1 MRDEKEKGSVP
12 FSVTAMNLAGK
23 RVLITGA
30 SSGIGRAAA
39 QAFVA
44 EGAVVLAVARS
55 RDRLDSLAAELGGPA
70 RVATFVADVADGPAM
85 EALARAVIAG
95 HGVPDVIIANA
106 GLGLDARFEST
117 TDDDLLKVF
126 EVNVFGVV
134 RTIRPFLPGMIAR
147 GRGRILMVSS
157 IVGKRGVPNYAAY
170 SGSKFALHGM
180 ADALRPELQGTG
192 VTVGIVC
199 PSSTT
204 TQFEDRKRRSGPPQ
218 IKVRVQKHSAES
230 VARALCRM
238 ARGTRR
244 EIVLSA
250 EGKLMNAM
258 NRLAPGILDWI
269 LAKALVRKP

>member
-1 MRDEKEKGSVP
+1 MAIDLS
-12 FSVTAMNLAGK
+12 GK

-30 SSGIGRAAA
+30 SSGIGRAATR
-39 QAFVA
+39 AFVG

-55 RDRLDSLAAELGGPA
+55 KDRLEALSAELGGPA

-85 EALARAVIAG
+85 EALSRGILSK
-95 HGVPDVIIANA
+95 HGVPDVVVANA
-106 GLGLDARFEST
+106 GIGMDARFAAT
-117 TDDDLLKVF
+117 ADDAWRTVF

-147 GRGRILMVSS
+147 GRGRILIVSS
-157 IVGKRGVPNYAAY
+157 VVGKRGVPNYAAY

-180 ADALRPELQGTG
+180 ADALRPELHGTG

-204 TQFEDRKRRSGPPQ
+204 TEFEDRKLREGPPQ
-218 IKVRVQKHSAES
+218 IKVRVQQHSPES
-230 VARALCRM
+230 VARALVRM

-244 EIVLSA
+244 EIVLSP

-269 LAKALVRKP
+269 LAKALVRKA